1 MAETRV
7 QGTSEKLPNPNPDSP
22 SKLPEET
29 DSNSGSFVKFVDDS
43 DPLRTIWKRKV
54 LPIVYGTVLAIIAAP
69 LLLGVMISWEVATF
83 SCGFTT
89 IVIGSIGFCIVFI
102 YAYKHYLDFNELRV
116 EGEDVTFIRE
126 PDQDVKQSHVCL
138 IPFSEMSMIRW
149 NRWRYDI
156 VKVDGSIVDVPY
168 SFNDS
173 KSIPKLA
180 LAFHAY
186 VKKTTGEDVPVYLT
200 PDDVDHAA
208 KEISPIGRSD
218 PTDHGTGDHPI
229 ERLIGLIT
237 LFSAIFTPLF
247 GFGFFHELLWN
258 HSFHLRTATCF
269 GVNALLLIITV
280 FWYRSQFK
288 RKEIQRSLTGTEL
301 NKSISKGF
309 YILVARREGFDEV
322 ARKMRWDHKLGK
334 YRQRDAGFEESLLK
348 SVFPFLFLILFIL
361 FFFFIASIGDLLW
374 FIIVERPSL
383 SELQFHSIDNNSV
396 LVIPSFI
403 VLSSATFRISD
414 RMSALAGKDIGRIKR
429 LLGERYWGRTTENG
443 ELEDRGGWGGARCL
457 NRKLPRE

>member
-102 YAYKHYLDFNELRV
+102 
-116 EGEDVTFIRE
+116 
-126 PDQDVKQSHVCL
+126 
-138 IPFSEMSMIRW
+138 
-149 NRWRYDI
+149 
-156 VKVDGSIVDVPY
+156 
-168 SFNDS
+168 
-173 KSIPKLA
+173 
-180 LAFHAY
+180 
-186 VKKTTGEDVPVYLT
+186 
-200 PDDVDHAA
+200 
-208 KEISPIGRSD
+208 
-218 PTDHGTGDHPI
+218 
-229 ERLIGLIT
+229 
-237 LFSAIFTPLF
+237 
-247 GFGFFHELLWN
+247 
-258 HSFHLRTATCF
+258 
-269 GVNALLLIITV
+269 
-280 FWYRSQFK
+280 
-288 RKEIQRSLTGTEL
+288 
-301 NKSISKGF
+301 
-309 YILVARREGFDEV
+309 
-322 ARKMRWDHKLGK
+322 
-334 YRQRDAGFEESLLK
+334 
-348 SVFPFLFLILFIL
+348 
-361 FFFFIASIGDLLW
+361 
-374 FIIVERPSL
+374 
-383 SELQFHSIDNNSV
+383 
-396 LVIPSFI
+396 